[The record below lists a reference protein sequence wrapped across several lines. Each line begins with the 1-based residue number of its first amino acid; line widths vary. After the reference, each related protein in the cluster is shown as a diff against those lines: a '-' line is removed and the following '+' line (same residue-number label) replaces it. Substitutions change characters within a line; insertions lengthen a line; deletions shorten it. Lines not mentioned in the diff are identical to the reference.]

1 MLLTFYVAEVGGS
14 EQLPPVLGV
23 LDVQLYQVFLLFSRS
38 SNSSRVLGRGLLH
51 SFCSLI
57 FGLSSSSSFSS
68 SAKTSTTGNEIGVD
82 PSPAAE
88 LTQVGAV
95 LLQLQAVSLTGT
107 VGLTGQSIK
116 QNCIVAQASVMC
128 EDVWKIF
135 CSTAHHTVANSWGRM
150 RYSVRGRQ
158 QVCSMVPQAGLL
170 SPGLLQRWWW
180 VGVAPPGRLTMSTQ
194 RPGFELS
201 GVGRVED
208 LPSST
213 AGLQE
218 RLQERLD
225 ERLGMGGAGPSVELC
240 TASYKLSIDPSWAR
254 HNRLVLVVI
263 CFHETVVIHPG
274 EGVCK
279 RHEVSAALGSSVV
292 LPCNFLSNDSSWV
305 EWTQEDRRN
314 VDLVRL
320 SSKGRILYLNPR
332 SGRVKTFPIQA
343 SERNYS
349 IIIDELQNSDIGSYY
364 CKQSDACF
372 EVKLSKDERKYS
384 IVIDELQNSDL
395 GSYYCEDSDEC
406 FEVQV
411 KLPVDKSMD
420 KGELSSETYLL
431 ISICTGAAALILL
444 TLLGYFCYLKCNCPS
459 APQLEGGVNG
469 LPTEN
474 DDQYLNPSRNPSG
487 QSGALQHGNQP
498 DQSGIGIY
506 PNLDEF
512 KFQREE
518 SQKTKQRFHLANQ
531 GEIRRQQAMA
541 AQAENNRA
549 GKGRRKPK
557 D

>member
-1 MLLTFYVAEVGGS
+1 MVTMNADKWIPFFALW
-14 EQLPPVLGV
+14 VLSV
-23 LDVQLYQVFLLFSRS
+23 S
-38 SNSSRVLGRGLLH
+38 S
-51 SFCSLI
+51 
-57 FGLSSSSSFSS
+57 
-68 SAKTSTTGNEIGVD
+68 D
-82 PSPAAE
+82 
-88 LTQVGAV
+88 
-95 LLQLQAVSLTGT
+95 
-107 VGLTGQSIK
+107 
-116 QNCIVAQASVMC
+116 
-128 EDVWKIF
+128 
-135 CSTAHHTVANSWGRM
+135 
-150 RYSVRGRQ
+150 
-158 QVCSMVPQAGLL
+158 
-170 SPGLLQRWWW
+170 
-180 VGVAPPGRLTMSTQ
+180 
-194 RPGFELS
+194 
-201 GVGRVED
+201 
-208 LPSST
+208 
-213 AGLQE
+213 
-218 RLQERLD
+218 
-225 ERLGMGGAGPSVELC
+225 
-240 TASYKLSIDPSWAR
+240 
-254 HNRLVLVVI
+254 
-263 CFHETVVIHPG
+263 G

-292 LPCNFLSNDSSWV
+292 LPCHFLSNDSSWV

-364 CKQSDACF
+364 CKQSDECF
-372 EVKLSKDERKYS
+372 EVKLSKDGCFKTQEIRSPLGSSVVLPCNFSSVDSSWVEWTQAKEDGQNVDLVRLSSKGHIFYLNPRSGRVKTFPIQASERKYS

-411 KLPVDKSMD
+411 KLPVDK
-420 KGELSSETYLL
+420 GELSSETYLL

-444 TLLGYFCYLKCNCPS
+444 TLLGYFCYLKCNCFSNKSRGDDVIITVSGTTGPS
-459 APQLEGGVNG
+459 APQLEGGVNR
-469 LPTEN
+469 LPTGGNNLDNNLVYEN

-487 QSGALQHGNQP
+487 QSGAVQHGNQP

-518 SQKTKQRFHLANQ
+518 SQRTKQRFHLELFSRIRQASMNRHFYANQ

-557 D
+557 DSCEYKNPIYNRSTDQLNRL